1 MNRIK
6 TLILTTTAAAVM
18 FSTSLTA
25 FANSDDKFTEADMNT
40 LNWSEYQSQ
49 WENIKNDWT
58 KISLTPGRNASELNF
73 CWYSK
78 TSESGTPKIKIA
90 KKSEMNNGAFPDNA
104 KVFTGTTSS
113 AVEGYNSNKVTAS
126 GFEENTEYVYSYSLS
141 NDFTTTYSYT
151 TKSTKDF
158 KFLYVGDPQIGAS
171 ISNISSIDGN
181 KLGEERACRNDSY
194 NWNNTLACALSNNPD
209 ISFLLSAGDQINT
222 SDKSNALSSSNE
234 IEYASFLSPSF
245 LRSLPIASTIGNHD
259 SKNSNYSFHFN
270 NPNASNLGST
280 AAGGDYYYTFG
291 NALFITLNSNNT
303 NTAEHD
309 EIIKKA
315 ISENP
320 NAKWRILTF
329 HHDIYG
335 TGAPHSESDGK
346 ALRETFSKIIDDNN
360 IDVVLQGHDH
370 TYSRTFQLANDTIQ
384 DVTYEN
390 GKAINPK
397 GTLYMTANSATGSK
411 YYELYPTQQ
420 SYIAARWQ
428 EDVPT
433 YSTVEVN
440 DVSFTINTYRTDN
453 NEKIDN
459 SYTIVKSVNKDSLQD
474 LIKEA
479 DKIEKDKYTSDS
491 YENMVNKLNSAKE
504 TAIKNDADTDE
515 VNEAYADLK
524 EAINNLKK
532 NSNESASALDSNN
545 ASKENSSS
553 ISQNTSTTNT
563 SSIKKDN
570 SAKTADSLNMSKFAA
585 LISLIAIT
593 LGAAGTTLYLKHN
606 SKKI

>member
-49 WENIKNDWT
+49 WESIKNDWT

-151 TKSTKDF
+151 TKSTKNF
-158 KFLYVGDPQIGAS
+158 KFLYVGDPQIEAS

-181 KLGEERACRNDSY
+181 KLGEERAYRNDSY

-335 TGAPHSESDGK
+335 TGAPHSESD
-346 ALRETFSKIIDDNN
+346 
-360 IDVVLQGHDH
+360 
-370 TYSRTFQLANDTIQ
+370 
-384 DVTYEN
+384 

-553 ISQNTSTTNT
+553 LSQNTSTTNT